1 MSKCI
6 FIFDDDV
13 DILEVCSITLET
25 EGYKVVTASNC
36 ENILSKVAATTP
48 DLIIMDNKIP
58 DAGGIIASKTL
69 KASSLFHQIP
79 ILFFSANS
87 DVQQLAAEAQAD
99 LFMEKPFDL
108 DELVAVVKRAIG

>member
-1 MSKCI
+1 MRLLKVGYCTISELIIFSYKLYQMSKCI

-36 ENILSKVAATTP
+36 DNILDKVAATAP

-58 DAGGIIASKTL
+58 DTGGIIASNSL
-69 KASSLFHQIP
+69 KASTQFHHIP
-79 ILFFSANS
+79 ILF
-87 DVQQLAAEAQAD
+87 
-99 LFMEKPFDL
+99 
-108 DELVAVVKRAIG
+108 

>member
-36 ENILSKVAATTP
+36 DNILDKVAATAP

-58 DAGGIIASKTL
+58 DTGGIIASNSL
-69 KASSLFHQIP
+69 KASTQFHHIP
-79 ILFFSANS
+79 ILFFSANA

-108 DELVAVVKRAIG
+108 DELVAVVKRVIG

>member
-1 MSKCI
+1 MNKCI

-25 EGYKVVTASNC
+25 EGYKVVTASSC
-36 ENILSKVAATTP
+36 ENILGQVAATKP

-58 DAGGIIASKTL
+58 DAGGITASKTL
-69 KASSLFHQIP
+69 KASSQFHQIP

-87 DVQQLAAEAQAD
+87 DVQQLATEAQAD

-108 DELVAVVKRAIG
+108 DELVAVVKRVIG